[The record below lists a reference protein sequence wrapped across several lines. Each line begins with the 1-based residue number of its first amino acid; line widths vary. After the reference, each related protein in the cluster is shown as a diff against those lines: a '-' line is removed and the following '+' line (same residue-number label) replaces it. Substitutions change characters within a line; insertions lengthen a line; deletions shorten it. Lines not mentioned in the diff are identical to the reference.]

1 MEDRGL
7 HSIVDKS
14 GFYSVCDGWESLFR
28 PSWFLPRYW
37 GDAAKSVTSGGRGGA
52 WIIESTHASMVLR
65 YYSRGG
71 MVAHLSQQSYIYTFM
86 DRTRPVAELKLTREL
101 FQAGLPVPEPIAAAV
116 WRKGPVYKA
125 ALLIRRL
132 SETVAMG
139 TAINTMPLTRWR
151 DIGSTVRRFH
161 DYGVDH
167 ADLNGFNILLS
178 DTAVFL
184 IDFDRGKIRN
194 PLTGSQQWRER
205 NLARLKRS
213 LMKLSDPEGL
223 TLSEGWE
230 ALMEGYGAGQ

>member
-1 MEDRGL
+1 LITDESGL
-7 HSIVDKS
+7 
-14 GFYSVCDGWESLFR
+14 FYVCDGWASLFR
-28 PSWFLPRYW
+28 PCWFLASSW

-52 WIIESTHASMVLR
+52 WFLESIHGPMVLR

-71 MVAHLSQQSYIYTFM
+71 MVAHLSQQTYIYTGM
-86 DRTRPVAELKLTREL
+86 EKTRPVAELTVTREL
-101 FQAGLPVPEPIAAAV
+101 FQAGLPVPEPIAAAI
-116 WRKGPVYKA
+116 WRKGPFYKA

-139 TAINTMPLTRWR
+139 AIINTMSLTRWR
-151 DIGSTVRRFH
+151 DIGSTIRRFH

-167 ADLNGFNILLS
+167 ADLNCFNILLS

-194 PLTGSQQWRER
+194 PSDGSQQWRER

-213 LMKLSDPEGL
+213 LIKLSDSDGN
-223 TLSEGWE
+223 TLSQGWE
-230 ALMEGYGAGQ
+230 ALMEGYGAG